1 MGIGDKLTHGE
12 PTGELALRV
21 YVEKKK
27 AKAKVANPV
36 PKVVVVPGVGERI
49 TDVIELGRVVP
60 ELFTERVRPAMPGSG
75 LGHTAVTVGTFGC
88 LVRRKGDSTGLYVL
102 SNAHVLANEGMA
114 APGDGIVQPGS
125 LDGGTSDGDSF
136 ARLTDFV
143 PFEFTDTSFPN
154 LVDAAIAKVRRRT
167 WVGPKLRILDIAPAG
182 VSKTVRRGMHIKK
195 VGRTTD
201 YTTGVIS
208 DVHLRLALRYHR
220 PSGSGRGT
228 GRVQRPGPMHPL
240 QRRWGQR
247 LGDLEQQRQGRRP
260 PLCGRCLGERLQPD
274 HPRSPIARHRG
285 RVMASRNHV
294 QRAIE
299 LYEDELAR
307 YPNVTGI
314 GVVPVTDD
322 PDGPADL
329 AVAVYVTRKVPRDE
343 LKAGER
349 IPPTLEIPS
358 RDGAQD
364 VPTRV
369 IATGEFALEDQF
381 DIEPA

>member
-1 MGIGDKLTHGE
+1 MTFRPAVDTQIRVGRVGNEKDFELALEVVTEGRKGLRRVGGEFSLEVADPGVAEEAESVRSRSRRWVHGSGVQGLGIGDKLTHGE

-27 AKAKVANPV
+27 AKSKVANPV

-114 APGDGIVQPGS
+114 SRGDGIVQPGS

-201 YTTGVIS
+201 YTTGVIT
-208 DVHLRLALRYHR
+208 DVHLRLALKYHR
-220 PSGSGRGT
+220 PSGSGRA
-228 GRVQRPGPMHPL
+228 RVGFRDQVLCTRYSAG
-240 QRRWGQR
+240 
-247 LGDLEQQRQGRRP
+247 GDSGSVILNNNDKIVGLHFAGAASGSVFNRITHVLE
-260 PLCGRCLGERLQPD
+260 LL
-274 HPRSPIARHRG
+274 
-285 RVMASRNHV
+285 
-294 QRAIE
+294 
-299 LYEDELAR
+299 
-307 YPNVTGI
+307 
-314 GVVPVTDD
+314 
-322 PDGPADL
+322 
-329 AVAVYVTRKVPRDE
+329 
-343 LKAGER
+343 
-349 IPPTLEIPS
+349 
-358 RDGAQD
+358 
-364 VPTRV
+364 
-369 IATGEFALEDQF
+369 
-381 DIEPA
+381 DIEVV